1 MSEKQKANSASL
13 LIRHTS
19 ASKIFKDKLKQIG
32 DGTVVFD
39 HVTSS
44 AHPFICSLVAE
55 HFLKHANH
63 RVWIITE
70 SLQSQEAI
78 TEGIE
83 LWSQGKGAYFFPDLE
98 SVSSPDSLPDQERYA
113 ERMSVLKAIN
123 DNKKLANIIVVLE
136 HSLNENVTTP
146 ESIDSSKICIDKG
159 QLVGMDSLIT
169 NLEKINYEKESIVT
183 ERGQFAVRGGIID
196 IYPIQSPYPFRIEF
210 FGDEIDSIRE
220 FDIDSQTSINVVDS
234 CQVLSGTQGQGLC
247 ELKDYINNS
256 DLVIKVGEN
265 DETSS
270 VVITEGS
277 SGLNKEEDFS
287 TACFESPFGSFDAGE
302 FILQQTR
309 YKNFKDTLNKWHQEK
324 WKAEIFFK
332 NEGEIERFN
341 ELAQDMEA
349 LPKNGFPKT
358 ATGGISHGF
367 TIPGSK
373 LAVLASSEIFGR
385 YESTKS
391 RRLFNREKR
400 DLNKRRSDDFRELN
414 LGDRVVHM
422 DQGIGI
428 FRGLIEIETEGESSQ
443 EVLVIEYEDEAKLY
457 VPLEQAHLVSRYIG
471 SGNKAPPI
479 DRLGGK
485 RWISRKAKVEK
496 SIMDYASQLIKTHA
510 ERNAFKSYKHYPDT
524 KWQLEFENSFAY
536 RETPDQISA
545 ISQTKN
551 DMENDKPMD
560 RLICGDVGFG
570 KTEVAIRAIFKAV
583 MSEKQ
588 VALLCPTTVLAQQHY
603 ETLKSRL
610 SEYPIQVEL
619 LSRFKTPTEQKKT
632 IKGISNGSTD
642 IVVGTHR
649 LVSKDVKFKNIGLAI
664 IDEEQRFGV
673 KHKERFKE
681 MFHLIDVLT
690 LSATPIPRT
699 LYLSLMGVKD
709 MSTIDTP
716 PPGRSPVETTICQ
729 YDERIISRAIKRE
742 LKRGGQVFFLHNRVK
757 TINRTKKLLQ
767 ELVPKANIEIGH
779 GQMDESIL
787 EDIMHRFID
796 KKIDILV
803 CTTIIESGI
812 DIPNANTIIID
823 RADRF
828 GLADLYQLRGRVG
841 RSGRKAFALLML
853 PNSLIST
860 GDARKR
866 INAIRQYTELG
877 SGFKI
882 AMRDLEIRGAGNL
895 LGTQQSGHISAIGF
909 ELYCKLLKQSVERL
923 NGNTDATRAECSLY
937 LDFINTNE
945 ADHFQSKEK
954 SLPAFIPSSYLEE
967 TKIRIAAYR
976 QISELVTIKEMKGLI
991 REWHDR
997 FGKLPNEVRNLML
1010 CTELKIRASS
1020 KGIHSVEIEG
1030 SKLMMKRND
1039 EFILIEGKFPR
1050 INTNK
1055 NEERLKKA
1063 VDLLKKF

>member
-1 MSEKQKANSASL
+1 MLEIIKANSTSE
-13 LIRHTS
+13 LIRYTS
-19 ASKIFKDKLKQIG
+19 ASKPFQDKLKQIG
-32 DGTVVFD
+32 EGTTVFN
-39 HVTSS
+39 HITIAAQPYV
-44 AHPFICSLVAE
+44 CSLIAE
-55 HFLKHANH
+55 QFFRQSDRRL
-63 RVWIITE
+63 WILTDN
-70 SLQSQEAI
+70 LNTQELL

-83 LWSQGKGAYFFPDLE
+83 LWYEEPLFFPDIE
-98 SVSSPDSLPDQERYA
+98 SVSSNHSLPDQERHA
-113 ERMSVLKAIN
+113 ERMSVLKTLESFETIK
-123 DNKKLANIIVVLE
+123 DIIIILE
-136 HSLNENVTTP
+136 KSLNEEVSSP
-146 ESIDSSKICIDKG
+146 ESINSNKIKIEKG
-159 QLVGMDSLIT
+159 QKIEMNYLVNQFVSIG
-169 NLEKINYEKESIVT
+169 YEKDSIVT
-183 ERGQFAVRGGIID
+183 ERGQFSIRGGIID
-196 IYPIQSPYPFRIEF
+196 VFPIQSLNPYRIEF
-210 FGDEIDSIRE
+210 FGDDVDSIRIFE
-220 FDIDSQTSINVVDS
+220 VDSQTSIKVVDS
-234 CQVLSGTQGQGLC
+234 FQILSGIEDTNKC
-247 ELKDYINNS
+247 KLKDYINDD
-256 DLVIKVGEN
+256 DLILKVGSN
-265 DETSS
+265 DGKYS
-270 VVITEGS
+270 VIITNEPDDS
-277 SGLNKEEDFS
+277 DTEEDFS

-302 FILQQTR
+302 FILQQAR
-309 YKNFKDTLNKWHQEK
+309 FQNFKKTLSEWYQKK
-324 WKAEIFFK
+324 WKAFIFFK
-332 NEGEIERFN
+332 NEGELERFN
-341 ELAQDMEA
+341 ELANDLDV
-349 LPKNGFPKT
+349 LPVSGYLE
-358 ATGGISHGF
+358 TGIGSISHGF
-367 TIPGSK
+367 IIPSAK
-373 LAVLASSEIFGR
+373 LAILSSSEIFGR
-385 YESTKS
+385 YESIRS
-391 RRLFNREKR
+391 RRKIFNREKR
-400 DLNKRRSDDFRELN
+400 DLNRRRADDFRELN

-428 FRGLIEIETEGESSQ
+428 FRGLLEIETDGEKPQ

-510 ERNAFKSYKHYPDT
+510 ERNTFKSYKHLPDT
-524 KWQLEFENSFAY
+524 KWQLEFENSFPY
-536 RETPDQISA
+536 RETTDQITA
-545 ISQTKN
+545 INQTKT
-551 DMENDKPMD
+551 DMENDQPMD

-570 KTEVAIRAIFKAV
+570 KTEIAIRAIFKSV
-583 MSEKQ
+583 MSDKQ

-603 ETLKSRL
+603 DTLKSRL
-610 SEYPIQVEL
+610 SEYPINVEL
-619 LSRFKTPTEQKKT
+619 LSRFKTQKEQKET
-632 IKGISNGSTD
+632 IKGIRNGSTD

-716 PPGRSPVETTICQ
+716 PPGRSAVETSICQ
-729 YDERIISRAIKRE
+729 YDEDIISNYINRE

-757 TINRTKKLLQ
+757 TIKRMKNLLE
-767 ELVPKANIEIGH
+767 ELAPNAKIEIGH
-779 GQMDESIL
+779 GQMEESAL
-787 EDIMHRFID
+787 EDIMHRFIH

-841 RSGRKAFALLML
+841 RSGRKAYALLML

-866 INAIRQYTELG
+866 INAIKQYTELG

-895 LGTQQSGHISAIGF
+895 LGTQQSGHISAVGF

-923 NGNTDATRAECSLY
+923 NGNVNSGRAECSIH
-937 LDFINTNE
+937 LDFIITNE
-945 ADHFQSKEK
+945 AEYYQNNKRF
-954 SLPAFIPSSYLEE
+954 LPAFIPASYLDE

-976 QISELVTIKEMKGLI
+976 QISELSTIKELKALKQ
-991 REWHDR
+991 EWHDR
-997 FGKLPNEVRNLML
+997 FGKAPDAIKNLFL

-1020 KGIHSVEIEG
+1020 KLIHSVIIED
-1030 SKLMMKRND
+1030 SKLMMKRNN

-1050 INTNK
+1050 IHAK
-1055 NEERLKKA
+1055 SKEERLKKA

>member
-1 MSEKQKANSASL
+1 MLEIIKANSTSE
-13 LIRHTS
+13 LIRYTS
-19 ASKIFKDKLKQIG
+19 ASKPFQDKLKQIG
-32 DGTVVFD
+32 EGIIVFN
-39 HVTSS
+39 HITTAAQPYV
-44 AHPFICSLVAE
+44 CSLIAE
-55 HFLKHANH
+55 QFFRQSDRRL
-63 RVWIITE
+63 WILTDN
-70 SLQSQEAI
+70 LNTQELL

-83 LWSQGKGAYFFPDLE
+83 LWYEEPLFFPDIE
-98 SVSSPDSLPDQERYA
+98 SVSSNHSLPDQERHA
-113 ERMSVLKAIN
+113 ERMSVLKTLESFETIK
-123 DNKKLANIIVVLE
+123 DIIIILE
-136 HSLNENVTTP
+136 KSLNEEVSSP
-146 ESIDSSKICIDKG
+146 ESINSNKIKIEKG
-159 QLVGMDSLIT
+159 QKIEMNYLVNQFVSIG
-169 NLEKINYEKESIVT
+169 YEKDSIVT
-183 ERGQFAVRGGIID
+183 ERGQFSIRGGIID
-196 IYPIQSPYPFRIEF
+196 VFPIQSLNPYRIEF
-210 FGDEIDSIRE
+210 FGDDVDSIRIFE
-220 FDIDSQTSINVVDS
+220 VDSQTSIKVVDS
-234 CQVLSGTQGQGLC
+234 FQILSGIEDTNKC
-247 ELKDYINNS
+247 KLKDYINDD
-256 DLVIKVGEN
+256 DLILKVGSN
-265 DETSS
+265 DGKYS
-270 VVITEGS
+270 VIITNEPDDS
-277 SGLNKEEDFS
+277 DTEEDFS

-302 FILQQTR
+302 FILQQAR
-309 YKNFKDTLNKWHQEK
+309 FQNFKKTLSEWYQKK
-324 WKAEIFFK
+324 WKAFIFFK
-332 NEGEIERFN
+332 NEGELERFN
-341 ELAQDMEA
+341 ELANDLDV
-349 LPKNGFPKT
+349 LPVSGYLE
-358 ATGGISHGF
+358 TGIGSISHGF
-367 TIPGSK
+367 IIPSAK
-373 LAVLASSEIFGR
+373 LAILSSSEIFGR
-385 YESTKS
+385 YESIRS
-391 RRLFNREKR
+391 RRKIFNREKR
-400 DLNKRRSDDFRELN
+400 DLNRRREDDFRELN

-428 FRGLIEIETEGESSQ
+428 FRGLLEIETDGEKPQ

-510 ERNAFKSYKHYPDT
+510 ERNTFKSYKHLPDT
-524 KWQLEFENSFAY
+524 KWQLEFENSFPY
-536 RETPDQISA
+536 RETTDQITA
-545 ISQTKN
+545 INQTKT
-551 DMENDKPMD
+551 DMENDQPMD

-570 KTEVAIRAIFKAV
+570 KTEIAIRAIFKSV
-583 MSEKQ
+583 MSDKQ

-603 ETLKSRL
+603 DTLKSRL
-610 SEYPIQVEL
+610 SEYPINVEL
-619 LSRFKTPTEQKKT
+619 LSRFKTQKEQKET
-632 IKGISNGSTD
+632 IKGIRNGSTD

-716 PPGRSPVETTICQ
+716 PPGRSAVETSICQ
-729 YDERIISRAIKRE
+729 YDEDIISNYINRE

-757 TINRTKKLLQ
+757 TIKRMKNLLE
-767 ELVPKANIEIGH
+767 ELAPNAKIEIGH
-779 GQMDESIL
+779 GQMEESAL
-787 EDIMHRFID
+787 EDIMHRFIH

-841 RSGRKAFALLML
+841 RSGRKAYALLML

-866 INAIRQYTELG
+866 INAIKQYTELG

-895 LGTQQSGHISAIGF
+895 LGTQQSGHISAVGF

-923 NGNTDATRAECSLY
+923 NGNVNSGRAECSIH
-937 LDFINTNE
+937 LDFIITNE
-945 ADHFQSKEK
+945 AEYYQNNKRF
-954 SLPAFIPSSYLEE
+954 LPAFIPASYLDE

-976 QISELVTIKEMKGLI
+976 QISELSTIKELKALKQ
-991 REWHDR
+991 EWHDR
-997 FGKLPNEVRNLML
+997 FGKVPDAIKNLFL

-1020 KGIHSVEIEG
+1020 KLIHSVIIED
-1030 SKLMMKRND
+1030 SKLMMKRNN

-1050 INTNK
+1050 IHAK
-1055 NEERLKKA
+1055 SKEERLKKA

>member
-1 MSEKQKANSASL
+1 MLDVINTNSQSEI
-13 LIRHTS
+13 IRYTS
-19 ASKIFKDKLKQIG
+19 VTKPFQDKLKQIG
-32 DGTVVFD
+32 EGTVVFNNI
-39 HVTSS
+39 TQS
-44 AHPFICSLVAE
+44 AQPYICSVISDYLSKDSNQR
-55 HFLKHANH
+55 L
-63 RVWIITE
+63 WILTDD
-70 SLQSQEAI
+70 LNTQELI
-78 TEGIE
+78 TEGMGMWFNE
-83 LWSQGKGAYFFPDLE
+83 PLFFPDIE
-98 SVSSPDSLPDQERYA
+98 SVSSNNSLPDQECFA
-113 ERMSVLKAIN
+113 ERISVLKTLN
-123 DNKKLANIIVVLE
+123 DSELKNHIVVLLE
-136 HSLNENVTTP
+136 KSLEEKVTSP
-146 ESIDSSKICIDKG
+146 KSINSNKIEIKLEQNIEMDY
-159 QLVGMDSLIT
+159 LV
-169 NLEKINYEKESIVT
+169 NQLEKINYEKDAIVT
-183 ERGQFAVRGGIID
+183 ERGQFSVRGGIID
-196 IYPIQSPYPFRIEF
+196 VYPIQAFNPYRIEF

-220 FDIDSQTSINVVDS
+220 FEVNSQSSIRVVDS
-234 CQVLSGTQGQGLC
+234 FQILSGLD
-247 ELKDYINNS
+247 ES
-256 DLVIKVGEN
+256 DTCTLRQYVGTNDLIIKVGN
-265 DETSS
+265 NNGNYSIVVTCDPDE
-270 VVITEGS
+270 
-277 SGLNKEEDFS
+277 SGTEEDYS
-287 TACFESPFGSFDAGE
+287 TACFESPFGSFDSGE

-309 YKNFKDTLNKWHQEK
+309 FQNFKNTLEEWHHDDWRAK
-324 WKAEIFFK
+324 IFFK
-332 NEGEIERFN
+332 NEGEVERFK
-341 ELAQDMEA
+341 ELASDTGV
-349 LPKNGFPKT
+349 LPKSEFPETGIGSIGRGFV
-358 ATGGISHGF
+358 
-367 TIPGSK
+367 IPSSK
-373 LAVLASSEIFGR
+373 LAILSSSEIFGR
-385 YESTKS
+385 YEAIGSK
-391 RRLFNREKR
+391 RRIFNREKR
-400 DLNKRRSDDFRELN
+400 DLNRRRADDFRELN

-428 FRGLIEIETEGESSQ
+428 FRGLITIENEDDTSQ

-485 RWISRKAKVEK
+485 RWVSRKAKVEK

-510 ERNAFKSYKHYPDT
+510 ERDTFKSYKHLPDT
-524 KWQLEFENSFAY
+524 KWQLEFESSFPY
-536 RETPDQISA
+536 RETADQISA
-545 ISQTKN
+545 IHQTKT

-570 KTEVAIRAIFKAV
+570 KTEVAIRAIFKSV
-583 MSEKQ
+583 MSGKQ

-603 ETLKSRL
+603 ETLKARL
-610 SEYPIQVEL
+610 SEYPVRVEL
-619 LSRFKTPTEQKKT
+619 LSRFKSQKEQKET
-632 IKGISNGSTD
+632 IKGIKNGSTD

-716 PPGRSPVETTICQ
+716 PPGRSAVETSICQ
-729 YDERIISRAIKRE
+729 YDEQIISSSIKRE
-742 LKRGGQVFFLHNRVK
+742 LNRGGQVFFLHNRVK
-757 TINRTKKLLQ
+757 TINRTKKLL
-767 ELVPKANIEIGH
+767 EDLAPNANVEVGH
-779 GQMDESIL
+779 GQMEESVL
-787 EDIMHRFID
+787 EDIMHRFVH

-841 RSGRKAFALLML
+841 RSGRKAYALLML
-853 PNSLIST
+853 PNSLMST

-866 INAIRQYTELG
+866 INAIKQYTALG

-895 LGTQQSGHISAIGF
+895 LGTQQSGHISAVGF

-923 NGNTDATRAECSLY
+923 NGNVNSGRVECSIH
-937 LDFINTNE
+937 LDFIVTNE
-945 ADHFQSKEK
+945 SEYYNKQDK

-976 QISELVTIKEMKGLI
+976 QISELSTIKELRALKQ
-991 REWHDR
+991 EWHDR
-997 FGKLPNEVRNLML
+997 FGKIPDAVRNLFL
-1010 CTELKIRASS
+1010 CTELKIRASLKSINSIAIEDS
-1020 KGIHSVEIEG
+1020 KF
-1030 SKLMMKRND
+1030 MMKRNN

-1050 INTNK
+1050 IK
-1055 NEERLKKA
+1055 AKGHEDRLKKA
-1063 VDLLKKF
+1063 VDLMKKF

>member
-1 MSEKQKANSASL
+1 MLEIIKANSTSE
-13 LIRHTS
+13 LIRYTS
-19 ASKIFKDKLKQIG
+19 ASKPFQDKLKQIG
-32 DGTVVFD
+32 DGITVFNHITTAAQPYV
-39 HVTSS
+39 
-44 AHPFICSLVAE
+44 CSLIAE
-55 HFLKHANH
+55 QFF
-63 RVWIITE
+63 RQSDRRMWILTDN
-70 SLQSQEAI
+70 LNTQELL

-83 LWSQGKGAYFFPDLE
+83 LWYEEPLFFPDIE
-98 SVSSPDSLPDQERYA
+98 SVSSNHSLPDQERHA
-113 ERMSVLKAIN
+113 ERMSVLKTLESSETIK
-123 DNKKLANIIVVLE
+123 DIIIILE
-136 HSLNENVTTP
+136 KSLNEEVSSP
-146 ESIDSSKICIDKG
+146 ESINSNKIKIEKG
-159 QLVGMDSLIT
+159 QKIEMNYLVNQFVSIG
-169 NLEKINYEKESIVT
+169 YEKDSIVT
-183 ERGQFAVRGGIID
+183 ERGQFSIRGGIID
-196 IYPIQSPYPFRIEF
+196 VFPIQSLNPYRIEF
-210 FGDEIDSIRE
+210 FGDEVDSIRIFE
-220 FDIDSQTSINVVDS
+220 VDSQTSIKVVDS
-234 CQVLSGTQGQGLC
+234 FQILSGIEDTNKC
-247 ELKDYINNS
+247 KLKDYINDD
-256 DLVIKVGEN
+256 DLILKVGSN
-265 DETSS
+265 DGKYS
-270 VVITEGS
+270 VIITNEPDDS
-277 SGLNKEEDFS
+277 DTEEDFS

-302 FILQQTR
+302 FILQQAR
-309 YKNFKDTLNKWHQEK
+309 FQNFKKTLSEWYQKKWR
-324 WKAEIFFK
+324 AFIFFK
-332 NEGEIERFN
+332 NEGELERFN
-341 ELAQDMEA
+341 ELANDLDV
-349 LPKNGFPKT
+349 LPVSGYLE
-358 ATGGISHGF
+358 TGIGSISHGF
-367 TIPGSK
+367 IIPSAK
-373 LAVLASSEIFGR
+373 LAILSSSEIFGR
-385 YESTKS
+385 YESIRS
-391 RRLFNREKR
+391 RRKIFNREKR
-400 DLNKRRSDDFRELN
+400 DLNRRRADDFRELN

-428 FRGLIEIETEGESSQ
+428 FRGLLEIETDGEKPQ

-510 ERNAFKSYKHYPDT
+510 ERNTFKSYKHLPDT
-524 KWQLEFENSFAY
+524 KWQLEFENSFPY
-536 RETPDQISA
+536 RETTDQITA
-545 ISQTKN
+545 INQTKT
-551 DMENDKPMD
+551 DMENDQPMD

-570 KTEVAIRAIFKAV
+570 KTEIAIRAIFKSV
-583 MSEKQ
+583 MSDKQ

-603 ETLKSRL
+603 DTLKSRL
-610 SEYPIQVEL
+610 SEYPINVEL
-619 LSRFKTPTEQKKT
+619 LSRFKTQKEQKET
-632 IKGISNGSTD
+632 IKGIRNGSTD

-716 PPGRSPVETTICQ
+716 PPGRSAVETSICQ
-729 YDERIISRAIKRE
+729 YDEDIISNYINRE

-757 TINRTKKLLQ
+757 TIKKMKNLLE
-767 ELVPKANIEIGH
+767 ELAPNAKIEIGH
-779 GQMDESIL
+779 GQMEESAL
-787 EDIMHRFID
+787 EDIMHRFIH

-841 RSGRKAFALLML
+841 RSGRKAYALLML

-866 INAIRQYTELG
+866 INAIKQYTELG

-895 LGTQQSGHISAIGF
+895 LGTQQSGHISAVGF

-923 NGNTDATRAECSLY
+923 NGNVNSGRAECSIH
-937 LDFINTNE
+937 LDFIITNE
-945 ADHFQSKEK
+945 AEYYQNNKR
-954 SLPAFIPSSYLEE
+954 SLPAFIPASYLDE

-976 QISELVTIKEMKGLI
+976 QISELSTIKELKALKQ
-991 REWHDR
+991 EWHDR
-997 FGKLPNEVRNLML
+997 FGKAPDAIKNLFL

-1020 KGIHSVEIEG
+1020 KLIHSVIIED
-1030 SKLMMKRND
+1030 SKLMMKRNN

-1050 INTNK
+1050 IHAK
-1055 NEERLKKA
+1055 SKEERLKKA

>member
-1 MSEKQKANSASL
+1 MLEIIKANSTSE
-13 LIRHTS
+13 LIRYTS
-19 ASKIFKDKLKQIG
+19 ASKPFQDKLKQIG
-32 DGTVVFD
+32 EGITVFNHITTAAQPYV
-39 HVTSS
+39 
-44 AHPFICSLVAE
+44 CSLIAE
-55 HFLKHANH
+55 QFFRQSDRRL
-63 RVWIITE
+63 WILTDN
-70 SLQSQEAI
+70 LNTQELL

-83 LWSQGKGAYFFPDLE
+83 LWYEEPLFFPDIE
-98 SVSSPDSLPDQERYA
+98 SVSSNHSLPDQERHA
-113 ERMSVLKAIN
+113 ERMSVLKTLESFETIK
-123 DNKKLANIIVVLE
+123 DIIIILE
-136 HSLNENVTTP
+136 KSLNEEVSSP
-146 ESIDSSKICIDKG
+146 ESINSNKIKIEKG
-159 QLVGMDSLIT
+159 QKIEMNYLVNQFVSIG
-169 NLEKINYEKESIVT
+169 YEKDSIVT
-183 ERGQFAVRGGIID
+183 ERGQFSIRGGIID
-196 IYPIQSPYPFRIEF
+196 VFPIQSLNPYRIEF
-210 FGDEIDSIRE
+210 FGDEVDSIRIFE
-220 FDIDSQTSINVVDS
+220 VDSQTSIKVVDS
-234 CQVLSGTQGQGLC
+234 FQILSGIEDTNKC
-247 ELKDYINNS
+247 KLKDYINDD
-256 DLVIKVGEN
+256 DLILKVGSN
-265 DETSS
+265 DGKYS
-270 VVITEGS
+270 VIITNEPDDS
-277 SGLNKEEDFS
+277 DTEEDFS

-302 FILQQTR
+302 FILQQAR
-309 YKNFKDTLNKWHQEK
+309 FQNFKKTLSEWYQKK
-324 WKAEIFFK
+324 WKAFIFFK
-332 NEGEIERFN
+332 NEGELERFN
-341 ELAQDMEA
+341 ELANDLDV
-349 LPKNGFPKT
+349 LPVSGYLE
-358 ATGGISHGF
+358 TGIGSISHGF
-367 TIPGSK
+367 IIPSAK
-373 LAVLASSEIFGR
+373 LAILSSSEIFGR
-385 YESTKS
+385 YESIRS
-391 RRLFNREKR
+391 RRKIFNREKR
-400 DLNKRRSDDFRELN
+400 DLNRRRADDFRELN

-428 FRGLIEIETEGESSQ
+428 FRGLLEIETDGEKPQ

-510 ERNAFKSYKHYPDT
+510 ERNTFKSYKHLPDT
-524 KWQLEFENSFAY
+524 KWQLEFENSFPY
-536 RETPDQISA
+536 RETTDQITA
-545 ISQTKN
+545 INQTKT
-551 DMENDKPMD
+551 DMENDQPMD

-570 KTEVAIRAIFKAV
+570 KTEIAIRAIFKSV
-583 MSEKQ
+583 MSDKQ

-603 ETLKSRL
+603 DTLKSRL
-610 SEYPIQVEL
+610 SEYPINVEL
-619 LSRFKTPTEQKKT
+619 LSRFKTQKEQKET
-632 IKGISNGSTD
+632 IKGIRNGSTD

-716 PPGRSPVETTICQ
+716 PPGRSAVETSICQ
-729 YDERIISRAIKRE
+729 YDEDIISNYINRE
-742 LKRGGQVFFLHNRVK
+742 LNRGGQVFFLHNRVK
-757 TINRTKKLLQ
+757 TIKRMKNLLE
-767 ELVPKANIEIGH
+767 ELAPNAKIEIGH
-779 GQMDESIL
+779 GQMEESAL
-787 EDIMHRFID
+787 EDIMHRFIH

-841 RSGRKAFALLML
+841 RSGRKAYALLML

-866 INAIRQYTELG
+866 INAIKQYTELG

-895 LGTQQSGHISAIGF
+895 LGTQQSGHISAVGF

-923 NGNTDATRAECSLY
+923 NGNVNSGRAECSIH
-937 LDFINTNE
+937 LDFIITNE
-945 ADHFQSKEK
+945 AEYYQNNKRF
-954 SLPAFIPSSYLEE
+954 LPAFIPASYLDE

-976 QISELVTIKEMKGLI
+976 QISELSTIKELKALKQ
-991 REWHDR
+991 EWHDR
-997 FGKLPNEVRNLML
+997 FGKAPDAIKNLFL

-1020 KGIHSVEIEG
+1020 KLIHSVIIED
-1030 SKLMMKRND
+1030 SKLMMKRNN

-1050 INTNK
+1050 IHAK
-1055 NEERLKKA
+1055 SKKEQLKKA

>member
-1 MSEKQKANSASL
+1 MLEIIKANSTSE
-13 LIRHTS
+13 LIRYTS
-19 ASKIFKDKLKQIG
+19 ASKPFQDKLKQLG
-32 DGTVVFD
+32 EGTTVFN
-39 HVTSS
+39 HITTAAQPYV
-44 AHPFICSLVAE
+44 CSLIAE
-55 HFLKHANH
+55 QFFRQSDQRL
-63 RVWIITE
+63 WIITDN
-70 SLQSQEAI
+70 LNTQELL

-83 LWSQGKGAYFFPDLE
+83 LWYEEPLFFPDIE
-98 SVSSPDSLPDQERYA
+98 SVSSNNSLPDQERHA
-113 ERMSVLKAIN
+113 ERMSVLKTLESFETIK
-123 DNKKLANIIVVLE
+123 DIIIILE
-136 HSLNENVTTP
+136 KSLNEEVSSP
-146 ESIDSSKICIDKG
+146 ESLNSNKIKIEKG
-159 QLVGMDSLIT
+159 QKIEMNYLVNQFVSIG
-169 NLEKINYEKESIVT
+169 YEKDSIVT
-183 ERGQFAVRGGIID
+183 ERGQFSIRGGIID
-196 IYPIQSPYPFRIEF
+196 VFPIQSLNPYRIEF
-210 FGDEIDSIRE
+210 FGDEVDSIRIFE
-220 FDIDSQTSINVVDS
+220 VDSQTSIRVVDS
-234 CQVLSGTQGQGLC
+234 FQVLSGIEDTNKC
-247 ELKDYINNS
+247 KLKDYINDD
-256 DLVIKVGEN
+256 DLILKVGSN
-265 DETSS
+265 DGEYS
-270 VVITEGS
+270 VIITNEPDDS
-277 SGLNKEEDFS
+277 DTEEDFS

-302 FILQQTR
+302 FILQQAR
-309 YKNFKDTLNKWHQEK
+309 FQNFKKTLSEWYQKK
-324 WKAEIFFK
+324 WKAFIFFK
-332 NEGEIERFN
+332 NEGELERFN
-341 ELAQDMEA
+341 ELANDLDV
-349 LPKNGFPKT
+349 LPVSGYLE
-358 ATGGISHGF
+358 TGIGSISHGF
-367 TIPGSK
+367 IIPSSK
-373 LAVLASSEIFGR
+373 LAILSSSEIFGR
-385 YESTKS
+385 YESIRS
-391 RRLFNREKR
+391 RRKIFNREKR
-400 DLNKRRSDDFRELN
+400 DLNRRRADDFRELN

-428 FRGLIEIETEGESSQ
+428 FRGLLEIETDGEKPQ

-510 ERNAFKSYKHYPDT
+510 ERNTFKSYKHLPDT
-524 KWQLEFENSFAY
+524 KWQLEFENSFPY
-536 RETPDQISA
+536 RETTDQITA
-545 ISQTKN
+545 INQTKT
-551 DMENDKPMD
+551 DMENDQPMD

-570 KTEVAIRAIFKAV
+570 KTEIAIRAIFKSV
-583 MSEKQ
+583 MSDKQ

-603 ETLKSRL
+603 DTLKSRL
-610 SEYPIQVEL
+610 SEYPINVEL
-619 LSRFKTPTEQKKT
+619 LSRFKTQKEQKAT
-632 IKGISNGSTD
+632 IKGIRNGSTD

-716 PPGRSPVETTICQ
+716 PPGRSAVETSICQ
-729 YDERIISRAIKRE
+729 YDEDIISNYINRE

-757 TINRTKKLLQ
+757 TIKRMKNLLE
-767 ELVPKANIEIGH
+767 ELAPNAKIEIGH
-779 GQMDESIL
+779 GQMEESAL
-787 EDIMHRFID
+787 EDIMHRFIH

-841 RSGRKAFALLML
+841 RSGRKAYALLML

-866 INAIRQYTELG
+866 INAIKQYTELG

-895 LGTQQSGHISAIGF
+895 LGTQQSGHISAVGF

-923 NGNTDATRAECSLY
+923 NGNVNSGRAECSIH
-937 LDFINTNE
+937 LDFIITNE
-945 ADHFQSKEK
+945 AEYYQNNKR
-954 SLPAFIPSSYLEE
+954 SLPAFIPASYLDE

-976 QISELVTIKEMKGLI
+976 QISELSTIKELKALKQ
-991 REWHDR
+991 EWHDR
-997 FGKLPNEVRNLML
+997 FGKVPDAIKNLFL

-1020 KGIHSVEIEG
+1020 NLIHSVIIED
-1030 SKLMMKRND
+1030 SKLMMKRNN

-1050 INTNK
+1050 IK
-1055 NEERLKKA
+1055 AKGHEDRLKKA
-1063 VDLLKKF
+1063 VDLMKKF

>member
-1 MSEKQKANSASL
+1 MLEIIKANSTSE
-13 LIRHTS
+13 LIRYTS
-19 ASKIFKDKLKQIG
+19 ASKPFQDKLKQIG
-32 DGTVVFD
+32 EGTTVFN
-39 HVTSS
+39 HITTAAQPYV
-44 AHPFICSLVAE
+44 CSLIAE
-55 HFLKHANH
+55 QFFRQSDRRL
-63 RVWIITE
+63 WILTDN
-70 SLQSQEAI
+70 LNTQELL

-83 LWSQGKGAYFFPDLE
+83 LWYEEPLFFPDIE
-98 SVSSPDSLPDQERYA
+98 SVSSNHSLPDQERHA
-113 ERMSVLKAIN
+113 ERMSVLKTLESFETIK
-123 DNKKLANIIVVLE
+123 DIIIILE
-136 HSLNENVTTP
+136 KSLNEEVSSP
-146 ESIDSSKICIDKG
+146 ESINSNKIKIEKG
-159 QLVGMDSLIT
+159 QKIEMNYLVNQFVSIG
-169 NLEKINYEKESIVT
+169 YEKDSIVT
-183 ERGQFAVRGGIID
+183 ERGQFSIRGGIID
-196 IYPIQSPYPFRIEF
+196 VFPIQSLNPYRIEF
-210 FGDEIDSIRE
+210 FGDDVDSIRIFE
-220 FDIDSQTSINVVDS
+220 VDSQTSIKVVDS
-234 CQVLSGTQGQGLC
+234 FQILSGIEDTNKC
-247 ELKDYINNS
+247 KLKDYINDD
-256 DLVIKVGEN
+256 DLILKVGSN
-265 DETSS
+265 DGKYS
-270 VVITEGS
+270 VIITNEPDDS
-277 SGLNKEEDFS
+277 DTEEDFS

-302 FILQQTR
+302 FILQQAR
-309 YKNFKDTLNKWHQEK
+309 FQNFKKTLSEWYQKK
-324 WKAEIFFK
+324 WKAFIFFK
-332 NEGEIERFN
+332 NEGELERFN
-341 ELAQDMEA
+341 ELANDLDV
-349 LPKNGFPKT
+349 LPVSGYLE
-358 ATGGISHGF
+358 TGIGSISHGF
-367 TIPGSK
+367 IIPSAK
-373 LAVLASSEIFGR
+373 LAILSSSEIFGR
-385 YESTKS
+385 YESIRS
-391 RRLFNREKR
+391 RRKIFNREKR
-400 DLNKRRSDDFRELN
+400 DLNRRRADDFRELN

-428 FRGLIEIETEGESSQ
+428 FRGLLEIETDGEKPQ

-510 ERNAFKSYKHYPDT
+510 ERNTFKSYKHLPDT
-524 KWQLEFENSFAY
+524 KWQLEFENSFPY
-536 RETPDQISA
+536 RETTDQITA
-545 ISQTKN
+545 INQTKT
-551 DMENDKPMD
+551 DMENDQPMD

-570 KTEVAIRAIFKAV
+570 KTEIAIRAIFKSV
-583 MSEKQ
+583 MSDKQ

-603 ETLKSRL
+603 DTLKSRL
-610 SEYPIQVEL
+610 SEYPINVEL
-619 LSRFKTPTEQKKT
+619 LSRFKTQKEQKET
-632 IKGISNGSTD
+632 IKGIRNGSTD

-716 PPGRSPVETTICQ
+716 PPGRSAVETSICQ
-729 YDERIISRAIKRE
+729 YDEDIISNYINRE

-757 TINRTKKLLQ
+757 TIKRMKNLLE
-767 ELVPKANIEIGH
+767 ELAPNAKIEIGY
-779 GQMDESIL
+779 GQMEESAL
-787 EDIMHRFID
+787 EDIMHRFIH

-841 RSGRKAFALLML
+841 RSGRKAYALLML

-866 INAIRQYTELG
+866 INAIKQYTELG

-895 LGTQQSGHISAIGF
+895 LGTQQSGHISAVGF

-923 NGNTDATRAECSLY
+923 NGNVNSGRAECSIH
-937 LDFINTNE
+937 LDFIITNE
-945 ADHFQSKEK
+945 AEYYQNNKRF
-954 SLPAFIPSSYLEE
+954 LPAFIPASYLDE

-976 QISELVTIKEMKGLI
+976 QISELSTIKELKALKQ
-991 REWHDR
+991 EWHDR
-997 FGKLPNEVRNLML
+997 FGKVPDAIKNLFL

-1020 KGIHSVEIEG
+1020 NLIHSVIIED
-1030 SKLMMKRND
+1030 SKLMMKRNN

-1050 INTNK
+1050 IHAK
-1055 NEERLKKA
+1055 SKKEQLKKA

>member
-1 MSEKQKANSASL
+1 MEVIKANSTSE
-13 LIRHTS
+13 LIRYTS
-19 ASKIFKDKLKQIG
+19 ASKPFQDKLKQLG
-32 DGTVVFD
+32 DGTTVLN
-39 HVTSS
+39 HITTS
-44 AHPFICSLVAE
+44 AQPYICSLIAE
-55 HFLKHANH
+55 HFFKKSNRRL
-63 RVWIITE
+63 WILTDD
-70 SLQSQEAI
+70 LNTQELL

-83 LWSQGKGAYFFPDLE
+83 LWYEEPLFFPDIE
-98 SVSSPDSLPDQERYA
+98 SVSINNSIPDQERHA
-113 ERMSVLKAIN
+113 ERMSVLKTLESSETVK
-123 DNKKLANIIVVLE
+123 DIIIILE
-136 HSLNENVTTP
+136 KSLNEEVSSP
-146 ESIDSSKICIDKG
+146 ESINSNKIKIEKG
-159 QLVGMDSLIT
+159 QKIEMHYLVNQFVSIG
-169 NLEKINYEKESIVT
+169 YEKDSIVT
-183 ERGQFAVRGGIID
+183 ERGHFSIRGGIID
-196 IYPIQSPYPFRIEF
+196 VFPIQSLNPYRIEF
-210 FGDEIDSIRE
+210 FGDEVDSIRIFE
-220 FDIDSQTSINVVDS
+220 VDSQTSIRVVDS
-234 CQVLSGTQGQGLC
+234 FQILSGIEDSNKCKLN
-247 ELKDYINNS
+247 DYINND
-256 DLVIKVGEN
+256 DLILKVGSN
-265 DETSS
+265 DGNYS
-270 VVITEGS
+270 VIITNEPDDS
-277 SGLNKEEDFS
+277 NTEEDFS

-302 FILQQTR
+302 FILQQAR
-309 YKNFKDTLNKWHQEK
+309 FQNFKNTLSEWHQKK
-324 WKAEIFFK
+324 WKAVIFFK
-332 NEGEIERFN
+332 NEGELERFN
-341 ELAQDMEA
+341 ELANDLDV
-349 LPKNGFPKT
+349 LPESGYLQ
-358 ATGGISHGF
+358 TGIGSIPHGF
-367 TIPGSK
+367 IIPSSK
-373 LAVLASSEIFGR
+373 LAILSSSEIFGR
-385 YESTKS
+385 YESIRS
-391 RRLFNREKR
+391 RRKIFNREKR
-400 DLNKRRSDDFRELN
+400 DLNRRRADDFRELN

-428 FRGLIEIETEGESSQ
+428 FRGLLEIETEGEKPQ
-443 EVLVIEYEDEAKLY
+443 EVLVIEYDDEAKLY

-510 ERNAFKSYKHYPDT
+510 ERNTFKSYKHLPDT
-524 KWQLEFENSFAY
+524 KWQLEFENSFPY
-536 RETPDQISA
+536 RETTDQITA
-545 ISQTKN
+545 INQTKT

-570 KTEVAIRAIFKAV
+570 KTEIAIRAIFKSV
-583 MSEKQ
+583 MSDKQ

-603 ETLKSRL
+603 DTLKSRL
-610 SEYPIQVEL
+610 SEYPVNIEL
-619 LSRFKTPTEQKKT
+619 LSRFKTQKEQKET

-716 PPGRSPVETTICQ
+716 PPGRSAVETSICQ
-729 YDERIISRAIKRE
+729 YDEEIISNYIKRE
-742 LKRGGQVFFLHNRVK
+742 LKRGGQIFFLHNRVK
-757 TINRTKKLLQ
+757 TIKRMKNLLE
-767 ELVPKANIEIGH
+767 ELAPNATIEIGH
-779 GQMDESIL
+779 GQMEESAL
-787 EDIMHRFID
+787 EDIMHRFIHR
-796 KKIDILV
+796 KIDILV

-841 RSGRKAFALLML
+841 RSGRKAYALLML

-866 INAIRQYTELG
+866 INAIKQYTELG

-895 LGTQQSGHISAIGF
+895 LGTQQSGHISAVGF

-923 NGNTDATRAECSLY
+923 NGNVNSGRAECSIH
-937 LDFINTNE
+937 LDFIITNE
-945 ADHFQSKEK
+945 AEYYKNEEK
-954 SLPAFIPSSYLEE
+954 SLPAFIPASYLDE

-976 QISELVTIKEMKGLI
+976 QISELSTIKELKALKQ
-991 REWHDR
+991 EWHDR
-997 FGKLPNEVRNLML
+997 FGKAPDAIKNLFL

-1020 KGIHSVEIEG
+1020 KLIHSVIIED
-1030 SKLMMKRND
+1030 SKLMMKRNN

-1050 INTNK
+1050 IHAK
-1055 NEERLKKA
+1055 SKEERLKKA